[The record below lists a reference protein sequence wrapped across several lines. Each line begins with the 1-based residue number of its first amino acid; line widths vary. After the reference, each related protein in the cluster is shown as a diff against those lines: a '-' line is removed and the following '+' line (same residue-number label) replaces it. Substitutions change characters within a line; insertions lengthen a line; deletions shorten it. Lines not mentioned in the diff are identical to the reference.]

1 MQQRKPDLRMLSR
14 LPARWKAPAAWLM
27 LLLATLPAVSRA
39 QTAETEAA
47 AVLRSDS
54 AARPRLITRATLYGA
69 GFTNVFD
76 TYLSPQEYT
85 GVEVRIS
92 RESMRM
98 TNRMHGNL
106 SRQTFFQGNVGYTHN
121 KVDNNNTLSAL
132 LNWNYGLHYH
142 FRLADNFRLLT
153 GGVGEVNGGF
163 LYNMRNG
170 NNPAQ
175 ARAYVNL
182 DASIMAIWQVRVA
195 RVPLTLRYQ
204 ANLPVA
210 GVMFS
215 PQYGESYYEIFSLG
229 NHKGIVHFT
238 SLHNQPSLRQMLTAD
253 FPVGRVKMRFAY
265 QWDAQQAEINDI
277 RMHTYSHVFMVGLVK
292 ELYLFRNPKKN
303 KTRKP

>member
-1 MQQRKPDLRMLSR
+1 MLSR
-14 LPARWKAPAAWLM
+14 LPARWKPAAAWLM
-27 LLLATLPAVSRA
+27 LFFLATVPAVLRA
-39 QTAETEAA
+39 QTTEAEAA
-47 AVLRSDS
+47 AVLRTDS

-85 GVEVRIS
+85 GVEFRIS
-92 RESMRM
+92 RENMRM
-98 TNRMHGNL
+98 TDRMQGNL

-121 KVDNNNTLSAL
+121 KVNNNNTLSAL

-142 FRLADNFRLLT
+142 FRLTDNFRLLA
-153 GGVGEVNGGF
+153 GSVGEVNGGF

-182 DASIMAIWQVRVA
+182 DASLMAIWQVCVA

-229 NHKGIVHFT
+229 NHEGIVHFT

-265 QWDAQQAEINDI
+265 QWDAQQAKINDI
-277 RMHTYSHVFMVGLVK
+277 KMHTYSHVFMVGLVK
-292 ELYLFRNPKKN
+292 ELYLFRNPKK
-303 KTRKP
+303 K